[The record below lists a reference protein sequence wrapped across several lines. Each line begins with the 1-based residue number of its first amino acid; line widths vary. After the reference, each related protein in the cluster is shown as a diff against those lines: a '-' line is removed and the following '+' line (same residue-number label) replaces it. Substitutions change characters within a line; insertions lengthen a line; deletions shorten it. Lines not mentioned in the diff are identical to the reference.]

1 MDKPKKGM
9 VKAVIKATFKSL
21 KPKSK
26 DAREAHRETKAYER
40 SIRKEFKQKKI

>member
-1 MDKPKKGM
+1 MHKPKKGM
-9 VKAVIKATFKSL
+9 IKAVIKGAFKSL

-26 DAREAHRETKAYER
+26 DAREAYRETKAYEK